1 MKKER
6 MYCGL
11 CHKEFETYTRIV
23 QVYHDYEL
31 CDEERT
37 YPMNAHLLTNYI
49 CDECYKNLPNVVHGL
64 ILEAGQ
70 TYIEKLSER
79 QDAAKMRYMK
89 ELKDIAD
96 KNAKV
101 MEMWNTIKT
110 CSLSEL
116 PADMIQDLSS
126 LGGTYPFS
134 KAGSYIEKAI
144 QMEKEKITTIKNTTP
159 FEYLGHVFI
168 PIKQLSNEELNLKNI
183 SFHIYSDTEL
193 GMSDYE
199 WGTLP
204 WDYKAF
210 YKASHESNMDIFQ
223 CRENGKLYLPGE
235 HELFGY
241 R

>member
-1 MKKER
+1 

-89 ELKDIAD
+89 ELKRH
-96 KNAKV
+96 
-101 MEMWNTIKT
+101 
-110 CSLSEL
+110 C
-116 PADMIQDLSS
+116 
-126 LGGTYPFS
+126 G
-134 KAGSYIEKAI
+134 
-144 QMEKEKITTIKNTTP
+144 
-159 FEYLGHVFI
+159 
-168 PIKQLSNEELNLKNI
+168 
-183 SFHIYSDTEL
+183 
-193 GMSDYE
+193 
-199 WGTLP
+199 
-204 WDYKAF
+204 
-210 YKASHESNMDIFQ
+210 
-223 CRENGKLYLPGE
+223 
-235 HELFGY
+235 
-241 R
+241 